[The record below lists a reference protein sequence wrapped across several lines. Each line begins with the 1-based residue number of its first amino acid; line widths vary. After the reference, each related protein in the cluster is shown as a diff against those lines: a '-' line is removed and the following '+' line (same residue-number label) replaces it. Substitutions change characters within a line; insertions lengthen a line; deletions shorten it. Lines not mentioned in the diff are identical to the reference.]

1 MHFPIE
7 QILAK
12 LQTDG
17 VNLTLPELV
26 RYKPIAKRLNLNPAS
41 AIKSSMSGTMAS
53 RFKGRGME
61 FDEARHYQP
70 GDDIRSIDWR
80 VTARTGKTH
89 TKVYREERERPVIV
103 YLDLHQNMKFGT
115 QLLYKSVQAVHA
127 SAMITFSALARGD
140 KIGCICANEGT
151 DLELKP
157 KASTKHGFAMLNQIV
172 NLHNQTKQTTNNNT
186 DAAARTCIDSINKLA
201 VLAKPGTL
209 VYVLSDFSL
218 FDKACFDALGNIQRH
233 CEIRPLYI
241 YDPIEMTLPHLTNT
255 NDVLLTDGF
264 NEQNLTLGDKDVEN
278 AYSSTR
284 LAWLAQFKQQMQILG
299 LKVNKLDAAQSVE
312 SQMSSTRAGLVL
324 GDTL

>member
-1 MHFPIE
+1 MQFPIE
-7 QILAK
+7 QRLAK

-41 AIKSSMSGTMAS
+41 AIKSSMAGGMAS

-127 SAMITFSALARGD
+127 SAMVTFSALARGD
-140 KIGCICANEGT
+140 KIGCICANENT

-157 KASTKHGFAMLNQIV
+157 KASAKHGFAMLNQIV
-172 NLHNQTKQTTNNNT
+172 NLHNQSQQSSQAKKTAN
-186 DAAARTCIDSINKLA
+186 TCIDSINKLA

-209 VYVLSDFSL
+209 VYVISDFSL
-218 FDKACFDALGNIQRH
+218 FDQACFDALGNIQRH

-241 YDPIEMTLPHLTNT
+241 YDPIEMSLPHLSNT
-255 NDVLLTDGF
+255 NDVLLTDGL

-284 LAWLAQFKQQMQILG
+284 LAWLSQFKQRMQVLG
-299 LKVNKLDAAQSVE
+299 INVNKLNAAHSVE